1 MKLTIP
7 KPCHENWD
15 EMTPNEK
22 GRFCSICSKTVKDFT
37 KLSDAE
43 IMHDLSLDSN
53 VCINASSHQLNR
65 NLNYSF
71 IDSLFTKF
79 AVGFILTSG
88 GIVAVNA
95 QESSVK
101 KDTVSLM
108 IRGEISQVPT
118 IKKGK
123 IKTSEG
129 FRTVCIPSL
138 KSENNPFYILDGKI
152 IDEDIMKKL
161 DPDSI
166 EKIEVLKDAA
176 ATALYGSRGRSG
188 VIVITSKKQTM
199 PPKSKVSK

>member
-37 KLSDAE
+37 KLSDVE
-43 IMHDLSLDSN
+43 IIHDLSLDSN

-71 IDSLFTKF
+71 INSLFTKF

-123 IKTSEG
+123 IKTSESYRIG
-129 FRTVCIPSL
+129 AARTIASDNIPL
-138 KSENNPFYILDGKI
+138 YILDGEITTQDILKN
-152 IDEDIMKKL
+152 IDQN
-161 DPDSI
+161 SI
-166 EKIEVLKDAA
+166 EKIEVLKDQAA
-176 ATALYGSRGRSG
+176 MDLFGARGKNG
-188 VIVITSKKQTM
+188 VIIITSKKQMM

>member
-43 IMHDLSLDSN
+43 IIHDLSLDSN

-71 IDSLFTKF
+71 INSLFTKF

-88 GIVAVNA
+88 GIVSVNA

-123 IKTSEG
+123 IKTSESYRIG
-129 FRTVCIPSL
+129 AARTIASDNIPL
-138 KSENNPFYILDGKI
+138 YILDGEITTQDILKN
-152 IDEDIMKKL
+152 IDQN
-161 DPDSI
+161 SI
-166 EKIEVLKDAA
+166 EKIEVLKDQAA
-176 ATALYGSRGRSG
+176 MDLFGARGKNG
-188 VIVITSKKQTM
+188 VIIITSKKQMM